1 MEYCFQSTAEKEI
14 VSQIKSQGL
23 EIINIGFIIL
33 HIGSIFCQSLQPQYY
48 HFFFNKCD
56 NCPYNTPL
64 PQQTLYW
71 TQEEKNQ
78 NSCYPLLQLHVFC
91 KDCWKNTGLSI
102 HSKGHGRLNIFIVYR
117 MTKRNEEEKTSGFQE
132 VVLNPVNNHV
142 AFVIST
148 TTSKKDTEG
157 QTTLSL
163 KLSHYREELTD
174 VGQISS

>member
-1 MEYCFQSTAEKEI
+1 
-14 VSQIKSQGL
+14 
-23 EIINIGFIIL
+23 
-33 HIGSIFCQSLQPQYY
+33 
-48 HFFFNKCD
+48 
-56 NCPYNTPL
+56 
-64 PQQTLYW
+64 
-71 TQEEKNQ
+71 
-78 NSCYPLLQLHVFC
+78 
-91 KDCWKNTGLSI
+91 
-102 HSKGHGRLNIFIVYR
+102 

-163 KLSHYREELTD
+163 KLRHYREELTD